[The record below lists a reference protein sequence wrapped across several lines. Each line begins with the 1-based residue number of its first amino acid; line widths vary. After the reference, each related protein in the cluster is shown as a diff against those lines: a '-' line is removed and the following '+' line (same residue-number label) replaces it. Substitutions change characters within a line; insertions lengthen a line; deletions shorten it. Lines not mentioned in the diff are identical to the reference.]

1 VSDFGFGSRK
11 EASLQLVES
20 FAPTYWLKQMRVA
33 GDDLRVLHAHPNKW
47 QVRCCG
53 CQHWLPLLDISLVN
67 RYAWVVPVHEKCAGL
82 QLRGAQ
88 IRISI

>member
-47 QVRCCG
+47 QVRGCG
-53 CQHWLPLLDISLVN
+53 WL
-67 RYAWVVPVHEKCAGL
+67 
-82 QLRGAQ
+82 
-88 IRISI
+88 